1 MPFPVALLYN
11 WNEVCRLLNI
21 GLAPHPPGV
30 IAVPELLLPPKAV
43 PGRDPDGEHKTNDP
57 LPFDACAFAS
67 AAIVPPPTP
76 AITATAAVT
85 DERIVEFAFDLVR
98 IRAVSGAAAHVP
110 VVAFQTVRYDLFT
123 LIAPVEEKWEGR
135 TSSTVAN
142 VLIACHFDNQTAGR
156 VMTYFVG
163 PVLT

>member
-1 MPFPVALLYN
+1 M
-11 WNEVCRLLNI
+11 NEVVLLPNT
-21 GLAPHPPGV
+21 GFATPHDV
-30 IAVPELLLPPKAV
+30 NAVPELLPPPKDV
-43 PGRDPDGEHKTNDP
+43 PGLDDPDGEHNDRDP
-57 LPFDACAFAS
+57 LPFDAACAIAS
-67 AAIVPPPTP
+67 TDTVPPPTP

-156 VMTYFVG
+156 AMTYFVG

>member
-1 MPFPVALLYN
+1 MALPPPN
-11 WNEVCRLLNI
+11 SIPAV
-21 GLAPHPPGV
+21 PPG
-30 IAVPELLLPPKAV
+30 AQS
-43 PGRDPDGEHKTNDP
+43 DNDP
-57 LPFDACAFAS
+57 PPFAACAIAS
-67 AAIVPPPTP
+67 TDMVPPPTP